1 MSNRICAGIPIYKHT
16 YIQHIQTFCKTI
28 SRNQA
33 CAHMW
38 AHAWFKKVCNGQC
51 EKSTENKGG
60 GHEMAVIVKINGYY
74 LVGPKLQKFLAYGA
88 KTLPGLVLK

>member
-1 MSNRICAGIPIYKHT
+1 M
-16 YIQHIQTFCKTI
+16 
-28 SRNQA
+28 
-33 CAHMW
+33 
-38 AHAWFKKVCNGQC
+38 CNGQC